1 VIRAGPAARA
11 GAFFDVDGTLVPGT
25 SCDRE
30 LVRALRRSKQLPARA
45 VLRAVAYS
53 LGAIRWGPSAMW
65 GVRGYLAGMVVAEFE
80 AVCHAVARERILP
93 RVAPHGLERIA
104 HHRAGGDVIVLMTGA
119 PVELAEPLGAALRAD
134 VVVGGRL
141 DRRGPIL
148 TGWMLEP
155 TPRGHEKV
163 RHVRNIARRHGVD
176 LEASWAYAN
185 TLDDVPHM
193 ALTGH
198 PIAVNPGPLLI
209 RAVPRLGWPV
219 EYWPGPGSGH
229 R

>member
-1 VIRAGPAARA
+1 MRA
-11 GAFFDVDGTLVPGT
+11 GAYFDIDGTLVPGT

-30 LVRALRRSKQLPARA
+30 LVRALRRSKQLPVRA
-45 VLRAVAYS
+45 VLRAIAYS

-65 GVRGYLAGMVVAEFE
+65 GVRGYLAGMRVAEFE
-80 AVCHAVARERILP
+80 FVCRAVAETQIVP
-93 RVAPHGLERIA
+93 RVAPRGRERIDY
-104 HHRAGGDVIVLMTGA
+104 HRARGDLVVLMTGA
-119 PVELAEPLGAALRAD
+119 PVELAAPVGALLRAD
-134 VVVGGRL
+134 LVVGGRL

-148 TGWMLEP
+148 TGWMLAP

-163 RHVRNIARRHGVD
+163 RHVRSIARRHCID
-176 LEASWAYAN
+176 LGSSWAYAN

-198 PIAVNPGPLLI
+198 PIAVNPGPLLL

-219 EYWPGPGSGH
+219 EYWPGPE
-229 R
+229 

>member
-1 VIRAGPAARA
+1 MGCRAGRA

-30 LVRALRRSKQLPARA
+30 LVRALRRSRQLPARA
-45 VLRAVAYS
+45 LLRAVAYS

-65 GVRGYLAGMVVAEFE
+65 GVRGYLAGMLVAEFE
-80 AVCHAVARERILP
+80 AICRSVAQRQIVP
-93 RVAPHGLERIA
+93 RVSPRGLERIER
-104 HHRAGGDVIVLMTGA
+104 HRAVGDLIVLMTGA

-163 RHVRNIARRHGVD
+163 RHVRAIAHQHRVD
-176 LEASWAYAN
+176 LAASWAYAN

-198 PIAVNPGPLLI
+198 PIAINPGPLLT
-209 RAVPRLGWPV
+209 RAIPRLGWPV
-219 EYWPGPGSGH
+219 EYWPAPE
-229 R
+229 